1 MSPASVG
8 CKSQEI
14 KLGMCHSY
22 TKSQCDVTK
31 VGHTGERMNCAK
43 IQIMSNG
50 MTYFLDNPY

>member
-43 IQIMSNG
+43 IQIMSSG
-50 MTYFLDNPY
+50 MTSFLDNPY